1 MTLGLGEKAS
11 VPLSEELFLLHRYLA
26 IEKVRFGSRL
36 QMEEDI
42 PEGTKLVQ
50 LPPLLLQPLVEN
62 AVTHGIA
69 NLPDGGIVR
78 LSGQSRDAHVSLAV
92 ENTFDPESTP
102 TRKSGLGLK
111 NVRDRLEARYGKE
124 ASMRVSAENGNFRVE
139 LSFPADMEEV
149 KG

>member
-1 MTLGLGEKAS
+1 
-11 VPLSEELFLLHRYLA
+11 
-26 IEKVRFGSRL
+26 
-36 QMEEDI
+36 MEEDI
-42 PEGTKLVQ
+42 QEGTMSVQ

-69 NLPDGGIVR
+69 NLPNGGRVR
-78 LSGQSRDAHVSLAV
+78 LSGQSRDARISLAI

-102 TRKSGLGLK
+102 MQKSGLGLK

-139 LSFPADMEEV
+139 LSFPADTEEV
-149 KG
+149 KS